1 MSTHDGRLLDIDGA
15 CALADLLLGAAYADG
30 TFDGSERQAIE
41 RVLGDRVG
49 VPLPAVLAEHVATF
63 DPATLDIP
71 AAVARLGL
79 TGAADRRGLLALV
92 ASVTD
97 ADDIHD
103 FSEDAYLNR
112 LADAAGADEDERR
125 GITLDFIWD
134 LSLVPPPMPQD

>member
-1 MSTHDGRLLDIDGA
+1 MSKDAVRLLDSDGA
-15 CALADLLLGAAYADG
+15 QALADLLLGAAYADG
-30 TFDGSERQAIE
+30 SFDGSERQAIE
-41 RVLGDRVG
+41 RVLGERVG
-49 VPLPAVLAEHVATF
+49 LPLPPALAAHVASF
-63 DPATLDIP
+63 DPATLDVE

-79 TGAADRRGLLALV
+79 RGASDRRGLLALV

-103 FSEDAYLNR
+103 LSEDAYLNR

-125 GITLDFIWD
+125 GVTLDIIWD